1 MKFYS
6 NKKAANQSRMAA
18 FLSNFLD
25 YRITRILEYEFE
37 SKR

>member
-1 MKFYS
+1 MKFYLM
-6 NKKAANQSRMAA
+6 KKATNQVRKAA

-25 YRITRILEYEFE
+25 YKITRILENKFE